1 MKMTLFILELVFKR
15 AHVSYFFYYIII
27 KKMSMSTKIDDLPG
41 PMDNELID
49 DLSQIQS
56 DINQNPRQFD
66 ELVDQNQTNVKMNIK
81 KRVHFKDQD
90 EYQYQDE
97 MEEDETDLFQYIKS
111 QFSEENVLIF
121 VILIMAS
128 RPEFDNYMTKLPLIS
143 NYILESSIMT
153 SILKAIIL
161 LIVYILFKRYILSSI
176 KM

>member
-1 MKMTLFILELVFKR
+1 
-15 AHVSYFFYYIII
+15 
-27 KKMSMSTKIDDLPG
+27 MSTKIDDLPG
-41 PMDNELID
+41 PMNNELMD

-90 EYQYQDE
+90 QY
-97 MEEDETDLFQYIKS
+97 EELEELEELEEETDLLQYIKS

-128 RPEFDNYMTKLPLIS
+128 RPEFDNYMSKLPLIS

>member
-1 MKMTLFILELVFKR
+1 
-15 AHVSYFFYYIII
+15 
-27 KKMSMSTKIDDLPG
+27 MSMSTRIDDLPG
-41 PMDNELID
+41 PMDNELMD

-56 DINQNPRQFD
+56 DINQYPRQFD

-81 KRVHFKDQD
+81 KRVHFKDD
-90 EYQYQDE
+90 TN
-97 MEEDETDLFQYIKS
+97 EELDDFEEEESDLFQYIKS
-111 QFSEENVLIF
+111 QISEENVLIF

-161 LIVYILFKRYILSSI
+161 LIIYILFKRYVLSSI

>member
-1 MKMTLFILELVFKR
+1 
-15 AHVSYFFYYIII
+15 
-27 KKMSMSTKIDDLPG
+27 MSMSTRIDDLPG
-41 PMDNELID
+41 PMDNELMD

-56 DINQNPRQFD
+56 DINQYPRQFD

-81 KRVHFKDQD
+81 KRVHFKDD
-90 EYQYQDE
+90 TN
-97 MEEDETDLFQYIKS
+97 EELDDFEEEESDLFQYIKS
-111 QFSEENVLIF
+111 QFSEENILIF

-161 LIVYILFKRYILSSI
+161 LIIYILFKRYVLSSI

>member
-1 MKMTLFILELVFKR
+1 
-15 AHVSYFFYYIII
+15 
-27 KKMSMSTKIDDLPG
+27 MSTKIDDLPG
-41 PMDNELID
+41 PMNNELMD

-90 EYQYQDE
+90 QY
-97 MEEDETDLFQYIKS
+97 EELEELEELEEETDLLQYIKS

-121 VILIMAS
+121 VILIMAA

>member
-1 MKMTLFILELVFKR
+1 MKMTLFILELGFKR
-15 AHVSYFFYYIII
+15 AHVLYFFYNYII
-27 KKMSMSTKIDDLPG
+27 KMSMSTRIDDLPG
-41 PMDNELID
+41 PMDNELMD

-56 DINQNPRQFD
+56 DINQYPRQFD

-81 KRVHFKDQD
+81 KRVHFKDD
-90 EYQYQDE
+90 TN
-97 MEEDETDLFQYIKS
+97 EELDDFEEEESDLFQYIKS
-111 QFSEENVLIF
+111 QISEENVLIF

-161 LIVYILFKRYILSSI
+161 LIIYILFKRYVLSSI

>member
-1 MKMTLFILELVFKR
+1 
-15 AHVSYFFYYIII
+15 
-27 KKMSMSTKIDDLPG
+27 MSTKIDDLPG
-41 PMDNELID
+41 PMNNELMD

-90 EYQYQDE
+90 QY
-97 MEEDETDLFQYIKS
+97 EELEELEELEEETDLLQYIKS

>member
-1 MKMTLFILELVFKR
+1 
-15 AHVSYFFYYIII
+15 
-27 KKMSMSTKIDDLPG
+27 MSMSTKIDDLPG
-41 PMDNELID
+41 PMNNELMD

-90 EYQYQDE
+90 QY
-97 MEEDETDLFQYIKS
+97 EELEELEELEEETDLLQYIKS

>member
-1 MKMTLFILELVFKR
+1 
-15 AHVSYFFYYIII
+15 
-27 KKMSMSTKIDDLPG
+27 MSTKIDDLPG
-41 PMDNELID
+41 PMNNELMD

-90 EYQYQDE
+90 QY
-97 MEEDETDLFQYIKS
+97 EELEELEELEEETDLLQYIKS

-161 LIVYILFKRYILSSI
+161 LIIYILFKRYVLSSI

>member
-1 MKMTLFILELVFKR
+1 
-15 AHVSYFFYYIII
+15 
-27 KKMSMSTKIDDLPG
+27 MSMSTKIDDLPG

>member
-1 MKMTLFILELVFKR
+1 
-15 AHVSYFFYYIII
+15 
-27 KKMSMSTKIDDLPG
+27 MSMSTKIDDLPG
-41 PMDNELID
+41 PMNNELMD

-90 EYQYQDE
+90 QY
-97 MEEDETDLFQYIKS
+97 EELEELEELEEETDLLQYIKS

-128 RPEFDNYMTKLPLIS
+128 RPEFDNYMSKLPLIS